1 MLTISRLMEAAQ
13 KGDHEKRVELEISW
27 ICDATEGR
35 HEYIP
40 EDLLK
45 EVLEEAR
52 AHTRNLD

>member
-1 MLTISRLMEAAQ
+1 MEAAQ

-27 ICDATEGR
+27 ICTATEGR

-45 EVLEEAR
+45 EAVEEAR
-52 AHTRNLD
+52 EHTRNLD